1 MKENI
6 KVKILLWVVFA
17 LFMIYILTLMV
28 PLYYLILNSFKTSGD
43 FVQNRWAFPKKF
55 TFENFVRA
63 FEIRSGDTTLAMMF
77 VNSVLLSVGA
87 TVVSVGVY
95 IGKVPFF
102 RTEFPRSGCHIR
114 YGLSGS
120 R

>member
-55 TFENFVRA
+55 TFENFV
-63 FEIRSGDTTLAMMF
+63 
-77 VNSVLLSVGA
+77 
-87 TVVSVGVY
+87 GV
-95 IGKVPFF
+95 
-102 RTEFPRSGCHIR
+102 
-114 YGLSGS
+114 
-120 R
+120 

>member
-6 KVKILLWVVFA
+6 KVKILLWIVFA

-63 FEIRSGDTTLAMMF
+63 FEMRSGDTTLAMMF
-77 VNSVLLSVGA
+77 VNSIVVVFWSYPLTWTLSAV
-87 TVVSVGVY
+87 TLFLYYPDLNILVSV
-95 IGKVPFF
+95 F
-102 RTEFPRSGCHIR
+102 
-114 YGLSGS
+114 
-120 R
+120 